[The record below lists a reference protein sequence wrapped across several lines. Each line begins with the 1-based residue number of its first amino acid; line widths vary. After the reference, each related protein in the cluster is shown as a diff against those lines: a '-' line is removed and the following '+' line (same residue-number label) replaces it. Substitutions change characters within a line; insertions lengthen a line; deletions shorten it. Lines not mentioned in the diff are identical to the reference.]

1 LIDLTAPEQANV
13 LVALRHLRVQI
24 GGWKPL
30 ADWLGFSRHTMRHVR
45 MAEKAVSPTMAVRV
59 ARLAGV
65 GVDEVLTGKYPA
77 AGVCPHCGRVAH
89 RIP

>member
-1 LIDLTAPEQANV
+1 MIDLTTVEQANV

-30 ADWLGFSRHTMRHVR
+30 ADGLGFSRHTLRHVR

-65 GVDEVLTGKYPA
+65 GVDDVLTGKYPI
-77 AGVCPHCGRVAH
+77 AGVCRHCGKRASD
-89 RIP
+89 

>member
-1 LIDLTAPEQANV
+1 MIDLTAAEQANV
-13 LVALRHLRVQI
+13 LIALRHLRVKC

-30 ADWLGFSRHTMRHVR
+30 ADGLGFSRHTLRHVR

-65 GVDEVLTGKYPA
+65 GVDDVLRGIYPPI
-77 AGVCPHCGRVAH
+77 GTCPHCGRQY
-89 RIP
+89 